1 MIVDLRQNMVGWWIR
16 VLVDGPK
23 GTAINFHFVEV
34 LEDGEVVARTP
45 RDRKA
50 KDTLVLPGDGRA
62 ECEPRFAFH
71 GFRYV
76 EVENWPGKLENG
88 DIKGTAV
95 HTDIRETGSF
105 SCSSPLLNKLHENV
119 R

>member
-1 MIVDLRQNMVGWWIR
+1 MR
-16 VLVDGPK
+16 VLVDEPK

-34 LEDGEVVARTP
+34 LQDGGTVTRTP

-50 KDTLVLPGDGRA
+50 KDTPVLPGTRGNGRA
-62 ECEPRFAFH
+62 EWEPKFAFH

-76 EVENWPGKLENG
+76 EVENWLGKLEIG
-88 DIKGTAV
+88 DMKGTVV
-95 HTDIRETGSF
+95 HTDIREKRSSSF
-105 SCSSPLLNKLHENV
+105 TSA